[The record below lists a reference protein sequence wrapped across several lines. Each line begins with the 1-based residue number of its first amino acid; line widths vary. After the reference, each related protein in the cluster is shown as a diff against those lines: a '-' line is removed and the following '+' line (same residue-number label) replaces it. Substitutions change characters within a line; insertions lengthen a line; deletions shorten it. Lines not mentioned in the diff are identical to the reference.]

1 MEVKVMSQDPA
12 ARTIPLFDPNSEQAR
27 RALGM
32 LIAEMS
38 GGKKE
43 LPLAGVDIIAK
54 VADRIADVTVKQKF
68 RNTFTDHMEAV
79 YIFPLAHSAVVTA
92 FELRVGKRTVK
103 GEVKERQEA
112 RRDYQT
118 ALTEGKRSA
127 LMEQER
133 DDVFTMQVGNIAPG
147 EEVTVEIKYA
157 ERLAYFE
164 DGTCEI
170 RLPLVVAPR
179 YISGAPKGGNSTGWG
194 VEVDTDEVP
203 DASRITPPRLVTGS
217 KDNVQLSVTVELLQ
231 SGNGLLEIK
240 DLASTQHVVST
251 SLGEGGVKVELS
263 KENEVMD
270 RDFIIKWVLA
280 DKNLKPN
287 LVSYTDAKGETYCML
302 TVFSPKQDKFL
313 GVPRDVIFV
322 VDRSGS
328 MSGSKMASA
337 AKSCSILLD
346 TLGPQ
351 DRFAICAFDN
361 VNEWL
366 QPHQEW
372 SSRIDGRFIG
382 ADEEGIESGKAYL
395 RTVTARGGTEL
406 DMALAESL
414 GELRNRTKK
423 EGSGIIVILT
433 DGQVGNESGV
443 YSRLQTELGDA
454 RIFTVGID
462 TAVNGGILS
471 RMATLGG
478 GTSALVTPGAKL
490 EKALSQIGRE
500 IGVPVLTGLKLE
512 ASHGKLDS
520 ETITPAHLPDLFRGR
535 ASTIFFKMSSG
546 MLTGKGKK
554 KITIKGVRADGSP
567 YSVEVTEKCI
577 ALPAIS
583 SLYARSLIRD
593 LEDNYREESHDRNKL
608 KKRMIETS
616 LAHSI
621 LCRFTAFIAVDHAE
635 VVNKDG
641 GRRTVV
647 QPVHQPSEW
656 EEHASGASARG
667 RLMQR
672 SVGSLPAGGYGAAN
686 FGAFGAPT
694 ERFGMAAPQQP
705 GASLPPAA
713 QAPPSPTSQSGG
725 DAWGSNTSTGSW
737 GAAPG
742 GAQQPSTG
750 WGSPPETLAESIRK
764 KIAESTAP
772 QSCWG
777 MGDVKDEL
785 SDCKA
790 AQTPVSAEL
799 IEATKNL
806 MVMFGAVV
814 KQFAIANN
822 ADSMD
827 WKALEQARCQCLK
840 HLQTSKFA
848 ASAPRLQQFLRSDAV
863 ELIAAIKAKGL
874 SGEIVDRLKDALPHL
889 DAEIK
894 AIAENRAPVASGGGN
909 FWENSI

>member
-1 MEVKVMSQDPA
+1 MSQDPA
-12 ARTIPLFDPNSEQAR
+12 ARTIPLFDPNSEHAR

-43 LPLAGVDIIAK
+43 LPLAGVDITAK

-68 RNTFTDHMEAV
+68 RNTFSDHLEAV
-79 YIFPLAHSAVVTA
+79 YIFPLAHSAVVTS
-92 FELRVGKRTVK
+92 FELRVGQRIVK
-103 GEVKERQEA
+103 GEVKERQAA
-112 RRDYQT
+112 RQDYQA
-118 ALTEGKRSA
+118 ALTEGKRTA

-147 EEVTVEIKYA
+147 EEVLVEIKYA

-164 DGTCEI
+164 DGSCEI

-179 YISGAPKGGNSTGWG
+179 YISGAPKSGDSTGWG
-194 VEVDTDEVP
+194 VEVDTDVVP
-203 DASRITPPRLVTGS
+203 DASRISPPRLVSGS
-217 KDNVQLSVTVELLQ
+217 KDNVQLSVSVELLQ
-231 SGNGLLEIK
+231 TGDAAFQIK

-251 SLGEGGVKVELS
+251 TLADGGVKVELS
-263 KENEVMD
+263 KEDEVMD
-270 RDFIIKWVLA
+270 RDFIVKWVLA
-280 DKNLKPN
+280 EKSVKPN
-287 LVSYTDAKGETYCML
+287 LISFTDAKGDTYCML
-302 TVFSPKQDKFL
+302 TVFSPRQDKFL

-322 VDRSGS
+322 LDRSGS
-328 MSGSKMASA
+328 MAGSKMASA

-351 DRFAICAFDN
+351 DRFAICAFDT

-372 SSRIDGRFIG
+372 AGSIDGRFVG
-382 ADEEGIESGKAYL
+382 ADEAGIESGKAYL

-414 GELRNRTKK
+414 GELRNRSKTDAC
-423 EGSGIIVILT
+423 GIIVILT

-454 RIFTVGID
+454 RVFTVGID

-478 GTSALVTPGAKL
+478 GTSAVVTPGAKL
-490 EKALSQIGRE
+490 EKALGQIGRE

-512 ASHGKLDS
+512 AAHGKLES

-546 MLTGKGKK
+546 VLTGKGKK
-554 KITIKGVRADGSP
+554 KISVKAIRADGLP
-567 YSVEVTEKCI
+567 YAVEVTEKSMN
-577 ALPAIS
+577 LPAIS
-583 SLYARSLIRD
+583 SLYARSMIRD
-593 LEDNYREESHDRNKL
+593 LEDRYREEERDRTKL
-608 KKRMIETS
+608 KKRMIDVS

-641 GRRTVV
+641 SRRTVV

-656 EEHASGASARG
+656 EEEEAGVSTGSMFSQFAAGAMPRGGLGQISRHRLASQGTISE
-667 RLMQR
+667 
-672 SVGSLPAGGYGAAN
+672 
-686 FGAFGAPT
+686 T
-694 ERFGMAAPQQP
+694 FGMAAPP
-705 GASLPPAA
+705 PSGSPPLPPG
-713 QAPPSPTSQSGG
+713 QSQNGG
-725 DAWGSNTSTGSW
+725 SAGWGSNTGSQAAW
-737 GAAPG
+737 GASAPTP
-742 GAQQPSTG
+742 APQQPSG
-750 WGSPPETLAESIRK
+750 GFGAPPDTLADAIRK
-764 KIAESTAP
+764 KLAEGSAP
-772 QSCWG
+772 PSCWG
-777 MGDVKDEL
+777 MGEVRDQL
-785 SDCKA
+785 LDCKA

-799 IEATKNL
+799 IDAIKKLKEK
-806 MVMFGAVV
+806 FGEVV
-814 KQFAIANN
+814 EQFSTGDDGRNF
-822 ADSMD
+822 D
-827 WKALEQARCQCLK
+827 WKVLELVRAASLKQLQA
-840 HLQTSKFA
+840 SKFA
-848 ASAPRLQQFLRSDAV
+848 ASAPKLQQFLRAEAV
-863 ELIAAIKAKGL
+863 EIIAAIKAGGL
-874 SGEIVDRLKDALPHL
+874 SAEIVDRLKDALCSI
-889 DAEIK
+889 DAEVN
-894 AIAENRAPVASGGGN
+894 AIAEDKSPVVSGGGN

>member
-1 MEVKVMSQDPA
+1 MSQDPA

-43 LPLAGVDIIAK
+43 LPLAGVDISAK

-68 RNTFTDHMEAV
+68 RNTYSDHLEAV
-79 YIFPLAHSAVVTA
+79 YIFPLAHSAVVTS
-92 FELRVGKRTVK
+92 FELKVGTRTVK

-112 RRDYQT
+112 RQDYQA
-118 ALTEGKRSA
+118 ALSAGKRSA

-147 EEVTVEIKYA
+147 EEVTVEVKYA

-164 DGTCEI
+164 DGSCEI

-179 YISGAPKGGNSTGWG
+179 YISGTPVSGNATGWG
-194 VEVDTDEVP
+194 VNVDTDEVP
-203 DASRITPPRLVTGS
+203 DASRISPPRLVSGS

-231 SGNGLLEIK
+231 SSEGALQIK

-251 SLGEGGVKVELS
+251 SLADGGVKVELS
-263 KENEVMD
+263 KEDEVMD
-270 RDFIIKWVLA
+270 RDFIVKWILA
-280 DKNLKPN
+280 EKSVKPN
-287 LVSYTDAKGETYCML
+287 LITYTDAKGDTYCML

-322 VDRSGS
+322 LDRSGS
-328 MSGSKMASA
+328 MQGAKMASA

-366 QPHQEW
+366 RPHQEW
-372 SSRIDGRFIG
+372 TSSIDGRFVG
-382 ADEEGIESGKAYL
+382 ADEAGIESGKAYL

-414 GELRNRTKK
+414 GELKNRTKK
-423 EGSGIIVILT
+423 DASGIIVILT

-454 RIFTVGID
+454 RVFTVGID

-478 GTSALVTPGAKL
+478 GTSAVVTPGAKL

-512 ASHGKLDS
+512 ATHGKLES

-546 MLTGKGKK
+546 LLTGKGKK
-554 KITIKGVRADGSP
+554 KVCVKGTRADGQP
-567 YSVEVTEKCI
+567 YSVEVTEKSLL
-577 ALPAIS
+577 LPAIS
-583 SLYARSLIRD
+583 SLYARSMIRD
-593 LEDNYREESHDRNKL
+593 LEDIYREETRDRSKL
-608 KKRMIETS
+608 KKRIIEIS

-641 GRRTVV
+641 SRRTVV

-656 EEHASGASARG
+656 EELDS
-667 RLMQR
+667 
-672 SVGSLPAGGYGAAN
+672 GSLAPGFAGQSTLGSSYGGGYKMAQRVSTGST
-686 FGAFGAPT
+686 GT
-694 ERFGMAAPQQP
+694 FGMAPPIPPGSSQPQ
-705 GASLPPAA
+705 
-713 QAPPSPTSQSGG
+713 SQSG
-725 DAWGSNTSTGSW
+725 DEWTL
-737 GAAPG
+737 GANS
-742 GAQQPSTG
+742 GAGG
-750 WGSPPETLAESIRK
+750 WGSPAAPPTPQQPSGGFGAAPETLANAIRRA
-764 KIAESTAP
+764 ISERQAS

-777 MGDVKDEL
+777 AGPERDEL
-785 SDCKA
+785 AECKA
-790 AQTPVSAEL
+790 AQTPVSDEL
-799 IEATKNL
+799 KEAAKNLLTSFGAIEAKFSAGET
-806 MVMFGAVV
+806 F
-814 KQFAIANN
+814 
-822 ADSMD
+822 D
-827 WKALEQARCQCLK
+827 WKVLEQVRAACLK
-840 HLQTSKFA
+840 HLQASKFA
-848 ASAPRLQQFLRSDAV
+848 ASAPKLQQFLRSQAV
-863 ELIAAIKAKGL
+863 EIVAAVKAGGL
-874 SGEIVDRLKDALPHL
+874 SGDIVERLKDMLPEL
-889 DAEIK
+889 EEEVK
-894 AIAENRAPVASGGGN
+894 AIAADRSPVASAGGN